1 MPILYS
7 LTVFIFT
14 IHTPDEFANIFPS
27 LQFTFLASWRIN
39 KATIYLY
46 YHVSHLLSSICFP
59 RQSKRPSN
67 YKGLIR
73 MLRKVRLTR
82 KFQSYMDEKAELAS
96 SRNTWASF
104 AFRAYFRPRGS
115 TREECASWLVRV
127 AGIRALDSRRSENRP
142 RSSPPTHT
150 ADYAYRWNACTVE
163 NAVHPIFL
171 SVSPYSSTLSPT
183 KADLANG
190 ERNHVPTIGDWWIW
204 ESLIKYAISFL
215 LTGTTLLIQSLWNCR
230 SDTILEKY
238 LFLQIL

>member
-1 MPILYS
+1 M
-7 LTVFIFT
+7 
-14 IHTPDEFANIFPS
+14 
-27 LQFTFLASWRIN
+27 LQ
-39 KATIYLY
+39 
-46 YHVSHLLSSICFP
+46 
-59 RQSKRPSN
+59 
-67 YKGLIR
+67 
-73 MLRKVRLTR
+73 KVRLTR
-82 KFQSYMDEKAELAS
+82 KFRSYMDEKAELAS
-96 SRNTWASF
+96 SRNTWTSF

-190 ERNHVPTIGDWWIW
+190 ERNRVPTIGDRWIW
-204 ESLIKYAISFL
+204 ESLIKYATSFL
-215 LTGTTLLIQSLWNCR
+215 LAGTTLLIQSL
-230 SDTILEKY
+230 
-238 LFLQIL
+238 